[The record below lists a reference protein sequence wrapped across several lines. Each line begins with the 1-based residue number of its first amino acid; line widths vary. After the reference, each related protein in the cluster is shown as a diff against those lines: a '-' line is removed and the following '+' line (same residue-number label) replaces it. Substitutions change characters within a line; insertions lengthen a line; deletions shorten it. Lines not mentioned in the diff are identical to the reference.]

1 MAHKFDLSSVPGMAK
16 AQAVFEANTA
26 MTASVDAY
34 TTEKAAEAAKNPIP
48 AGPVSKLKSLSRA
61 DIMDAPFPEWLV
73 YGVLPK
79 TGLAAIAGE
88 PGAGKSFIALEL
100 AGCLACGYDFFGLK
114 TEQREVLYLCLEG
127 QSGLKARLTAWEMKH
142 GRDYPDE
149 KLHVVT
155 GQINLLNT
163 DERQELFDLTP
174 SGGVL
179 IVDTMAQAT
188 AGQMDE
194 NNSKDMGGLIAACNA
209 IAQGKGCLVVLVA
222 HVGKDEAKGIRG
234 HSSLFGALD
243 AQITVKRPKDEKR
256 AREWSVGKAKDSDD
270 GRRFGFELWPV
281 EVGTLPDGSIVSSCY
296 VERAELPAASRPSS
310 GLGGKVSSETLERVE
325 TALKQAMQ
333 KNGGPVSRKTWID
346 ELAEMLPDLSRNAVR
361 QQVSRSMETLQERG
375 SIIVSSSGLVSL
387 P

>member
-1 MAHKFDLSSVPGMAK
+1 MAQKFDLSSVPGAAE
-16 AQAVFEANTA
+16 AQAAFEADTA
-26 MTASVDAY
+26 MTSSVDAY
-34 TTEKAAEAAKNPIP
+34 RTEKAAEAAASSIP
-48 AGPVSKLKSLSRA
+48 AGPAPKLKSLSRA

-79 TGLAAIAGE
+79 TGLAALAGE

-114 TEQREVLYLCLEG
+114 TEHREVLYLCLEG
-127 QSGLKARLTAWEMKH
+127 QSGLKARLAAWERKY
-142 GRDYPDE
+142 GRDYPDD

-155 GQINLLNT
+155 GQINLLNAE
-163 DERQELFDLTP
+163 DRQELFEMTP
-174 SGGVL
+174 PGGVL

-243 AQITVKRPKDEKR
+243 AQITVRRPRGENR
-256 AREWSVGKAKDSDD
+256 VREWHIGKAKDSDD
-270 GRRFGFELWPV
+270 GRRFGFELRPV

-310 GLGGKVSSETLERVE
+310 GLGGEVSRESADKVEA
-325 TALKQAMQ
+325 ALKVAMQ
-333 KNGGPVSRKTWID
+333 KKSGPVTKA
-346 ELAEMLPDLSRNAVR
+346 ELASALAELFPDSSQAARLKLIGRAIKA
-361 QQVSRSMETLQERG
+361 LQNEGR
-375 SIIVSSSGLVSL
+375 VSSSDGLFSL
-387 P
+387 S

>member
-1 MAHKFDLSSVPGMAK
+1 MAQKFDLSSVPGMAE
-16 AQAVFEANTA
+16 AQAAFEADTA
-26 MTASVDAY
+26 MTSSVDAY
-34 TTEKAAEAAKNPIP
+34 RTEKAAEAAASSIP
-48 AGPVSKLKSLSRA
+48 AGPAPKLKSLSRA

-79 TGLAAIAGE
+79 TGLAALAGE
-88 PGAGKSFIALEL
+88 PGAGKSFLALEL

-114 TEQREVLYLCLEG
+114 TEQREVLYVCLEG
-127 QSGLKARLTAWEMKH
+127 QSGLKARLTAWERKH
-142 GRDYPDE
+142 GRDYPDD

-155 GQINLLNT
+155 GQINLLNAE
-163 DERQELFDLTP
+163 DRQELFEMTP

-209 IAQGKGCLVVLVA
+209 IAQGRGCLVVLVA

-243 AQITVKRPKDEKR
+243 AQITVRRPRGENR
-256 AREWSVGKAKDSDD
+256 VREWNIGKAKDSDD

-310 GLGGKVSSETLERVE
+310 GLGGEVSRESAEKVEA
-325 TALKQAMQ
+325 ALKVAMQ
-333 KNGGPVSRKTWID
+333 KKSGPVTKA
-346 ELAEMLPDLSRNAVR
+346 ELASALAELFPDSSQAARLKLIGRAIKA
-361 QQVSRSMETLQERG
+361 LQKEGR
-375 SIIVSSSGLVSL
+375 VSSSDGLFSL
-387 P
+387 S